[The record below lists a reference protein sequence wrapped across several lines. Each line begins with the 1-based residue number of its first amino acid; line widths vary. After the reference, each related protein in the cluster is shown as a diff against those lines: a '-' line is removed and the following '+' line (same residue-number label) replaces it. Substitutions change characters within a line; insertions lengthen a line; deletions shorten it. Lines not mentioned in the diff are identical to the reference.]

1 MALRQI
7 REMGDPILTKTS
19 KEVKEITPRIRDL
32 IDDMWETM
40 HEAEGV
46 GLAAVQVG
54 ILKRIFIINIDE
66 DNKGT
71 FINPVIKSTE
81 GEVLDYEGCLS
92 VPKKTGK
99 VKLDEFNVY
108 TY

>member
-40 HEAEGV
+40 HEADGV

-54 ILKRIFIINIDE
+54 ILKRIFIVETGEDE
-66 DNKGT
+66 
-71 FINPVIKSTE
+71 
-81 GEVLDYEGCLS
+81 
-92 VPKKTGK
+92 
-99 VKLDEFNVY
+99 
-108 TY
+108 